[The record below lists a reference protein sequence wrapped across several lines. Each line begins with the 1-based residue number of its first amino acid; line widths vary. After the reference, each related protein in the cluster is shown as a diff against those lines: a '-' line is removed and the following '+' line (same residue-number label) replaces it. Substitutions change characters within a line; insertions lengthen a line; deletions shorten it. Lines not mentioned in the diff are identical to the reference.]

1 MGEGDGARDFYG
13 ELTTWLSAR
22 NEDVWFDT
30 AGRINW
36 DASRHIPP
44 GGRSCAKFCTASAGS
59 MLFDAICAIHLHRPL
74 ARAG

>member
-1 MGEGDGARDFYG
+1 MGEGDGGRDFYG
-13 ELTTWLSAR
+13 ELTTWLSAK

-44 GGRSCAKFCTASAGS
+44 WRS
-59 MLFDAICAIHLHRPL
+59 
-74 ARAG
+74 